1 MKKIMIL
8 GASILQLPAIKKAKE
23 MGLEVVVVDMNPD
36 AVGFQ
41 TEGIEKEIISTIDIP
56 EIVKA
61 AKRHSI
67 DGIMTLATD
76 MPMRAVAAVAKEMN
90 LIGISADTAVKATN
104 KAEMRKALK
113 KAGVPIP
120 EFYKVS
126 TKEEYLEAVG
136 KIKEAGYRCII
147 KPADNSGSRGID
159 LLKDYDSETVEK
171 AYNYSKK
178 SSRSGDLMVEE
189 YMEGPEVSV
198 ETLSVNGVC
207 HVIQITD
214 KLTTDAPYFV
224 EMGHSQPSGHTEE
237 IKKQIAKVAIA
248 ANHAIGISNGP
259 LDKIKLPVI
268 IKATDLQGSNGIY
281 IAKTEKD
288 AYDGFHAAMGLTKRS
303 YCIVEEFIEGW
314 EFGAQAFV
322 YNNEVLFVMPH
333 GDETYMSHTAV
344 PVGHYVPLDCDENI
358 HEQTEEAVKNAI
370 KALGLNNCAVNVDL
384 ILRDNKVYVIELTG
398 RVGANCLP
406 ELVEINFGIEY
417 YKMIAAMAVGE
428 NPLEYWNKRRETSKA
443 GLARMIL
450 ETEKEGILEEIEF
463 NGCKDEDVL
472 EVTFFKHQGDRVRV
486 FENSNDCVG
495 QVIVQ
500 GNNQKQCQD
509 TLNEVLKN
517 IRIKLK

>member
-1 MKKIMIL
+1 MGVEGKRLLVL
-8 GASILQLPAIKKAKE
+8 GAGRGQIGLYKAAKE
-23 MGLEVVVVDMNPD
+23 MGITTIAGTMPDNNPPGIPLADEVCFMNIADPD
-36 AVGFQ
+36 
-41 TEGIEKEIISTIDIP
+41 E
-56 EIVKA
+56 
-61 AKRHSI
+61 
-67 DGIMTLATD
+67 
-76 MPMRAVAAVAKEMN
+76 VAKKAGK
-90 LIGISADTAVKATN
+90 LKLDGVATCCLDTGISALGKTCDSLGLTGLPEKAAIMCN
-104 KAEMRKALK
+104 DKSKMK
-113 KAGVPIP
+113 KAFMEYG
-120 EFYKVS
+120 VS
-126 TKEEYLEAVG
+126 TAQYFEISSEEE
-136 KIKEAGYRCII
+136 
-147 KPADNSGSRGID
+147 
-159 LLKDYDSETVEK
+159 LKN
-171 AYNYSKK
+171 A
-178 SSRSGDLMVEE
+178 
-189 YMEGPEVSV
+189 
-198 ETLSVNGVC
+198 
-207 HVIQITD
+207 
-214 KLTTDAPYFV
+214 
-224 EMGHSQPSGHTEE
+224 
-237 IKKQIAKVAIA
+237 
-248 ANHAIGISNGP
+248 

-344 PVGHYVPLDCDENI
+344 PVVHYVPLDCDENI